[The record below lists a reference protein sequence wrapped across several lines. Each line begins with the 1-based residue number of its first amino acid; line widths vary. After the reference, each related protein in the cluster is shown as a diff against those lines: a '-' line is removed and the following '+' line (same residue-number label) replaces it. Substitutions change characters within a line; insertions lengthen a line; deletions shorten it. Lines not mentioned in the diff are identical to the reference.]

1 MAKNT
6 VTRRVNLYING
17 KEAGASIKEVKS
29 EMQKL
34 VNQQARMEIGS
45 KEYIAGAKRIR
56 ELKAVISEHNQQ
68 LQVTERRWFSLSKMT
83 DGFNKYFGMIGSF
96 LAGLTGV
103 VLGFRKCS
111 DEAGKFEENLD
122 NLSALTGLEGKNLS
136 WLGDQAK
143 AMSVK
148 TTEAGIKIKQSATDI
163 LDAFTKMGS
172 QRPELLKNKEALAA
186 VTEDAIILS
195 EAAKM
200 KLEPAAASLANVMNQ
215 FNTRSS
221 ESRRIINELAAGSQ
235 AGSGDIQYL
244 SDAIEKCGTT
254 AYLLG
259 MKTNQAIGVIEAIAP
274 KFKEASQA
282 GNSLDKVLLKLKE
295 KQIGYKTGTFDLNDA
310 LDELQTRFAKGERA
324 ADLFGVE
331 HSKMAEVLVLAKN
344 DVVRYTE
351 AVTGTDKAFEQ
362 AAKNTN
368 NRVTER
374 AQAMNKLKLK
384 MIEVGENIAP
394 AITVSTNA
402 FTYFLN
408 VLVKAPKFYK
418 ENKDLIFAL
427 VAALIALQGKTILAT
442 AAILK
447 GQAVDLLSAIAK
459 KKHAVATIY
468 LDTCTQQ
475 YNATQ
480 GRLHPALLK
489 TRAAFSLLWKAI
501 VANPLGAIVLGVTAL
516 VSAINFLE
524 KNTDSAIK
532 VEKLKNSILTT
543 SQTATKLATDA
554 NNDFA
559 KSIQNLNRLSSE
571 ERLHLREQISDRI
584 KLTEATLNQLEAEQA
599 ELKQA
604 ASKATFWQSVKNAL
618 RTTNVGGSVYT
629 PTNNSLSAFNDLQQ
643 TDALTNGEKAASEM
657 NESIQKVRDSVAGL
671 KDQLSGLNEIFNAEG
686 NADKIGTKTITEL
699 QEKVNL
705 YRTALENATIQSEE
719 YNRIQKKI
727 IDTEN
732 LLNRAIKEREIPTN
746 VDSKEDK
753 KQAEKENKQAEASK
767 VEKIKVEEDLFKKIS
782 EIRNQLNQAGMIDS
796 VKGIIQVQQKYDTL
810 LDICQQYGLDET
822 EVIRLREE
830 EIAAIEEKQQQQNLA
845 AFLAAKNQ
853 IEQALKSSSEKEKDD
868 VRQKYQALIDLAEQ
882 YGIDTAALKQKMVE
896 ELSAI
901 EDDEESRD
909 IFGMSPEDWENL
921 EGNIGMAIELAGQLS
936 DIWGQFNQI
945 KANQEKKELQ
955 DYEKDCNR
963 KKELLNKQLNAGKIS
978 QEQYNAR
985 VSQLDA
991 DMDKK
996 KTEIAKRQA
1005 KRDKALAI
1013 TNAMINTASAIM
1025 RIWADVPKVDFGVS
1039 TAILT
1044 ALAAATGAA
1053 QIAVIASQPLP
1064 EYATGGL
1071 TDGAKMYIAGEA
1083 GQEWI
1088 SPNWMLKDKTTGPI
1102 IRQLEMVR
1110 SGILTPEQLVPLAP
1124 DFQTMTQIP
1133 MFATG
1138 GYTYE
1143 SGTQNNY
1150 YTSETQSILPGQEY
1164 LERIDQNIHL
1174 LCEYLSDPRNRQ
1186 AVISNDLLERNNEE
1200 MNTINRLKR
1209 L

>member
-1 MAKNT
+1 
-6 VTRRVNLYING
+6 
-17 KEAGASIKEVKS
+17 
-29 EMQKL
+29 
-34 VNQQARMEIGS
+34 
-45 KEYIAGAKRIR
+45 
-56 ELKAVISEHNQQ
+56 
-68 LQVTERRWFSLSKMT
+68 
-83 DGFNKYFGMIGSF
+83 
-96 LAGLTGV
+96 
-103 VLGFRKCS
+103 
-111 DEAGKFEENLD
+111 
-122 NLSALTGLEGKNLS
+122 
-136 WLGDQAK
+136 
-143 AMSVK
+143 
-148 TTEAGIKIKQSATDI
+148 
-163 LDAFTKMGS
+163 
-172 QRPELLKNKEALAA
+172 
-186 VTEDAIILS
+186 
-195 EAAKM
+195 
-200 KLEPAAASLANVMNQ
+200 
-215 FNTRSS
+215 
-221 ESRRIINELAAGSQ
+221 
-235 AGSGDIQYL
+235 
-244 SDAIEKCGTT
+244 
-254 AYLLG
+254 
-259 MKTNQAIGVIEAIAP
+259 
-274 KFKEASQA
+274 
-282 GNSLDKVLLKLKE
+282 
-295 KQIGYKTGTFDLNDA
+295 
-310 LDELQTRFAKGERA
+310 
-324 ADLFGVE
+324 
-331 HSKMAEVLVLAKN
+331 
-344 DVVRYTE
+344 
-351 AVTGTDKAFEQ
+351 
-362 AAKNTN
+362 
-368 NRVTER
+368 
-374 AQAMNKLKLK
+374 

-408 VLVKAPKFYK
+408 ALVKAPKFYK

-442 AAILK
+442 AATIK
-447 GQAVDLLSAIAK
+447 GHAADLLATAVKMKNAIAT
-459 KKHAVATIY
+459 AY
-468 LDTCTQQ
+468 LNSCTEQ
-475 YNATQ
+475 YNVTQ
-480 GRLHPALLK
+480 GRLHPVLLK
-489 TRAAFSLLWKAI
+489 TRAAFSMLWKTI
-501 VANPLGAIVLGVTAL
+501 VANPVGAIVLGVTAL

-532 VEKLKNSILTT
+532 VEKLKNSILAT
-543 SQTATKLATDA
+543 SETATKLATDA

-604 ASKATFWQSVKNAL
+604 ASKATFWQSVKNAF

-629 PTNNSLSAFNDLQQ
+629 PTNNNISAFNDLQQ
-643 TDALTNGEKAASEM
+643 TDALANGEKAASEM

-746 VDSKEDK
+746 VDSKEAK

-796 VKGIIQVQQKYDTL
+796 VKEIIQVQQKYDTL

-853 IEQALKSSSEKEKDD
+853 IEQAIKSSSQKEKDD
-868 VRQKYQALIDLAEQ
+868 VRQKYQALIDLAEK
-882 YGIDTAALKQKMVE
+882 YGFDTTALYQKMN
-896 ELSAI
+896 
-901 EDDEESRD
+901 EDLNSIKSPGGADL
-909 IFGMSPEDWENL
+909 FGMTDEDWEKMQ
-921 EGNIGMAIELAGQLS
+921 EKMTMAIDIAGQLS

-945 KANQEKKELQ
+945 KANQEQKELQ

-991 DMDKK
+991 DLEKK
-996 KTEIAKRQA
+996 KTEIAKKQA
-1005 KRDKALAI
+1005 KRDKAQSIFSA
-1013 TNAMINTASAIM
+1013 TINTASAI
-1025 RIWADVPKVDFGVS
+1025 IQALNGPWPASLVF
-1039 TAILT
+1039 A
-1044 ALAAATGAA
+1044 ALAAAMGAA
-1053 QIAVIASQPLP
+1053 QIAVIASNPLP

-1110 SGILTPEQLVPLAP
+1110 SGILTPEQLAPLAP

>member
-1 MAKNT
+1 MASKNT
-6 VTRRVNLYING
+6 ITKRVNIYING
-17 KEAGASIKEVKS
+17 REVGNDIKSIRA
-29 EMQKL
+29 EMQKT
-34 VNQQARMEIGS
+34 VNQIAKMTRGSEEYNAKAREI
-45 KEYIAGAKRIR
+45 RT
-56 ELKAVISEHNQQ
+56 LKSILQEHNQQ
-68 LQVTERRWFSLSKMT
+68 LRTTEQRWFSLGNAANGLK
-83 DGFNKYFGMIGSF
+83 KYSGVILSFVGS
-96 LAGLTGV
+96 LTGAT
-103 VLGFRKCS
+103 LGFQKCAE
-111 DEAGKFEENLD
+111 EAEKFEENLD
-122 NLSALTGLEGKNLS
+122 NLSALTGLEGKSLS

-143 AMSVK
+143 EMSVK
-148 TTEAGIKIKQSATDI
+148 TTQSGIKIKQSATDI

-215 FNTRSS
+215 FNEKSS
-221 ESRRIINELAAGSQ
+221 SSRRIINELAAGSQ

-244 SDAIEKCGTT
+244 SDAIEKCGTS
-254 AYLLG
+254 AYLMG
-259 MKTNQAIGVIEAIAP
+259 MKTNQTIGVIEAIAP
-274 KFKEASQA
+274 KFKDASQA
-282 GNSLDKVLLKLKE
+282 GNSFEKVLMIMKD
-295 KQIGYKTGTFDLNDA
+295 KQIGFQSGLFNLNDA
-310 LDELQTRFAKGERA
+310 LNELQTRFANGEKA
-324 ADLFGVE
+324 SDLFGKE
-331 HSKMAEVLVLAKN
+331 HAKMAEVLVMAKS
-344 DVVRYTE
+344 DVINYTE
-351 AVTGTDKAFEQ
+351 AVTGTGKALEQ

-368 NRVTER
+368 NVAAER
-374 AQAMNKLKLK
+374 AQAMNRLKLV
-384 MIEVGENIAP
+384 MIDLGEKIAP
-394 AITVSTNA
+394 AITSATNV
-402 FTYFLN
+402 FTSFLN
-408 VLVKAPKFYK
+408 VLVKAPKLFN
-418 ENKDLIFAL
+418 ENIQLLYALITAL
-427 VAALIALQGKTILAT
+427 VALQGKTILAAAASLKFRAAHLLEAAAKMKT
-442 AAILK
+442 AT
-447 GQAVDLLSAIAK
+447 
-459 KKHAVATIY
+459 ATAY
-468 LDTCTQQ
+468 LNTYAEQ
-475 YNATQ
+475 YRITQ
-480 GRLHPALLK
+480 GNVSRGVLK
-489 TRAAFSLLWKAI
+489 LRTSFSLLWKTI
-501 VANPLGAIVLGVTAL
+501 VANPIGAIATAVYAL
-516 VSAINFLE
+516 VTAINFME
-524 KNTDSAIK
+524 KHTDSAIK
-532 VEKLKNSILTT
+532 AEKLKNSILTT
-543 SQTATKLATDA
+543 SETATKVATDA

-604 ASKATFWQSVKNAL
+604 ASKASFWQSVKNAF

-629 PTNNSLSAFNDLQQ
+629 PTNNNISAFNQLQQ

-671 KDQLSGLNEIFNAEG
+671 KDQLSGLNEIYNAEG

-719 YNRIQKKI
+719 YNRIQKKLI
-727 IDTEN
+727 ETEN
-732 LLNRAIKEREIPTN
+732 LLNKAIKERDVPERHEPKTDN
-746 VDSKEDK
+746 QLAKEK
-753 KQAEKENKQAEASK
+753 AEAEKKLSST
-767 VEKIKVEEDLFKKIS
+767 IS
-782 EIRNQLNQAGMIDS
+782 QIRNKLNMDS
-796 VKGIIQVQQKYDTL
+796 LSVSEKEIIQTQQKYAEL
-810 LDICQQYGLDET
+810 LSICRKFGLDST
-822 EVIRLREE
+822 EVWSAYNDEME
-830 EIAAIEEKQQQQNLA
+830 AIFDKEMENEVSSFITAQD
-845 AFLAAKNQ
+845 Q
-853 IEQALKSSSEKEKDD
+853 INQALISSSEQQKANT
-868 VRQKYQALIDLAEQ
+868 RQKYEELIALAEQ
-882 YGIDTAALKQKMVE
+882 HGIDTVALKQKMDE
-896 ELSAI
+896 ELAAI
-901 EDDEESRD
+901 KDDEESHD
-909 IFGMSPEDWENL
+909 IFGMSPEAWEDL
-921 EGNIGMAIELAGQLS
+921 EGKIGMAIELAGQLS

-955 DYEKDCNR
+955 DYEKDCNQ

-1071 TDGAKMYIAGEA
+1071 TNGANMYIAGEA

-1102 IRQLEMVR
+1102 IKQLEMVR
-1110 SGILTPEQLVPLAP
+1110 SGILTPEHLAPLAP
-1124 DFQTMTQIP
+1124 DFQTMTAIP
-1133 MFATG
+1133 MFADG
-1138 GYTYE
+1138 GYT
-1143 SGTQNNY
+1143 SGSEIQNNY
-1150 YTSETQSILPGQEY
+1150 YTTETNQIQIGEY
-1164 LERIDQNIHL
+1164 LERIDQNIRL
-1174 LCEYLSDPRNRQ
+1174 LCEYLADPRNRQ
-1186 AVISNDLLERNNEE
+1186 AIISNDLMERNTEE
-1200 MNTINRLKR
+1200 MKTINRLKR